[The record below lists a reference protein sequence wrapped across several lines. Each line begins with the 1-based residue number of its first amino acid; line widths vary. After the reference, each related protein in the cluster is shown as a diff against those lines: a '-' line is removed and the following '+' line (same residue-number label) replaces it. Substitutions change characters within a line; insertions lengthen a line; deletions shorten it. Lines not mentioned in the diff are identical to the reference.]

1 MTSSDPV
8 HDASTVNDVILTES
22 PPRTITGILGR
33 LGPGL
38 IIAGSIVGSG
48 ELIATTETGAKAGF
62 WLLWLI
68 LIGCVIKVFVQVEM
82 GRYTII
88 SGKTPLDALSEVP
101 GPRIAGRGNWLIWY
115 WSLVFLATIG
125 QVGGIVGGVGQALQI
140 SIPLTAAGRQFN
152 TQLDAEMEYRV
163 ANAQLGLAQRR
174 DEQAGTDG
182 DVRGASQVEDAR
194 AVVQRLG
201 PQIVE
206 ERIAVAR
213 QRIQVATGDQ
223 TALLQQALAVVESR
237 IAEFGNEPDQ
247 VFNIDADKSKSQE
260 LQAAVKALGRRTAND
275 DKIWAVLIAM
285 LTAVVLVVGRYGL
298 IQSFSTA
305 MVASF
310 TMITVINLVMLQNN
324 AYWQVSLGDII
335 DGMSFQLPPAPPGQT
350 QLSVV
355 AIALATFGII
365 GVGANELIAYPYW
378 CLEKGYARFTG
389 KRDESPEWG
398 ERARGWMR
406 VMRWDAWCSMVV
418 YTFATLAFYLLGAA
432 ILGRIGLQPK
442 GTDMIRTLGVMYEP
456 VFGSV
461 ARWIFLFGA
470 FAVLY
475 STFFVA
481 TASLARVVTD
491 ATRVMGIGPTT
502 EAGYKRG
509 IQVVCVLFPFMCVAV
524 YCLFSEP
531 VVLVLIGGVMQG
543 VMLPML
549 AGAAMFFR
557 YKRCDSRLTPGA
569 IWDAFLW
576 LSAMGLLVTGL
587 WTVWSKVGPY
597 VTG

>member
-8 HDASTVNDVILTES
+8 HDASTVDDVILTES

-62 WLLWLI
+62 WLFWLI

-140 SIPLTAAGRQFN
+140 SIPLTDAGRQFN

-182 DVRGASQVEDAR
+182 DVRGASQVEGAR
-194 AVVQRLG
+194 AVVQRLC

-206 ERIAVAR
+206 ARIAAAR
-213 QRIQVATGDQ
+213 QQIQDATGDHS
-223 TALLQQALAVVESR
+223 ALLQQALALVESR
-237 IAEFGNEPDQ
+237 IAEFGNQPEH
-247 VFNIDADKSKSQE
+247 VFDIDADKSKPKE
-260 LQAAVKALGRRTAND
+260 LQAAVKGLGRRTSND
-275 DKIWAVLIAM
+275 DKIWAVIIAL
-285 LTAVVLVVGRYGL
+285 LTAVILVVGRYGL
-298 IQSFSTA
+298 IQSFSTV

-389 KRDESPEWG
+389 KRDDTPEWG

-491 ATRVMGIGPTT
+491 ATRVMGIGPKT

-509 IQVVCVLFPFMCVAV
+509 IQMVCVLFPFMCVAV

>member
-1 MTSSDPV
+1 MTSSDQEQESRAG
-8 HDASTVNDVILTES
+8 DDVNQTEH
-22 PPRTITGILGR
+22 PPKTIAGILGR

-101 GPRIAGRGNWLIWY
+101 GPRIEGRGNWLIWY
-115 WSLVFLATIG
+115 WALVFLATIG
-125 QVGGIVGGVGQALQI
+125 QVGGIVGGVGQSLQI
-140 SIPLTAAGRQFN
+140 SVPLTDAGRQFN
-152 TQLDAEMEYRV
+152 SQQDAETAYHV
-163 ANAQLGLAQRR
+163 AVAQLNLAGRR
-174 DEQAGTDG
+174 ADQGNVEINEDG
-182 DVRGASQVEDAR
+182 ARAR
-194 AVVQRLG
+194 AVVEQLG
-201 PQIVE
+201 PEIVA
-206 ERIAVAR
+206 ERLSVAR
-213 QRIQVATGDQ
+213 EQASDAGDG
-223 TALLQQALAVVESR
+223 TALLQQAREIVESR
-237 IAEFGNEPDQ
+237 IAEFGDKPEL
-247 VFNIDADKSKSQE
+247 VFDIDADLSQPEELRSVVKSF
-260 LQAAVKALGRRTAND
+260 GRRSAND
-275 DKIWAVLIAM
+275 DKIWACFIA
-285 LTAVVLVVGRYGL
+285 LTTAVVLVVGRYGF
-298 IQSFSTA
+298 IQSFSTV

-310 TMITVINLVMLQNN
+310 TMITVINLFMLQNN
-324 AYWQVSLGDII
+324 AYWMVHGSDII
-335 DGMSFQLPPAPPGQT
+335 DGLSFQLPPAPPGQT

-355 AIALATFGII
+355 AVALATFGII

-389 KRDESPEWG
+389 KREDSPEWG

-432 ILGRIGLQPK
+432 ILGRIGLHPK
-442 GTDMIRTLGVMYEP
+442 GPDMIRTLGVMYEP
-456 VFGSV
+456 VFGSI

-470 FAVLY
+470 IAVLY

-491 ATRVMGIGPTT
+491 GLRVMGIGPTT
-502 EAGYKRG
+502 EAGYRRG
-509 IQVVCVLFPFMCVAV
+509 IQVMSVLFPFMCVAA
-524 YCLFSEP
+524 YCLFSQP

-549 AGAAMFFR
+549 AGAALYFR
-557 YKRCDSRLTPGA
+557 YKRSDARLIPGMT
-569 IWDAFLW
+569 WDAFLW
-576 LSAMGLLVTGL
+576 LSAVGMLITGL
-587 WTVWSKVGPY
+587 WTVWAKFSAFIGQ
-597 VTG
+597 

>member
-1 MTSSDPV
+1 MTDRAPGLDSPSVD
-8 HDASTVNDVILTES
+8 DVILTET
-22 PPRTITGILGR
+22 PPHTITGILGR

-68 LIGCVIKVFVQVEM
+68 LIGCVIKVFVQVEL

-101 GPRIAGRGNWLIWY
+101 GPSIAGRGNWLIWY
-115 WSLVFLATIG
+115 WSLVFLATVG

-140 SIPLTAAGRQFN
+140 SIPLTDAGRQFN
-152 TQLDAEMEYRV
+152 AQLDAEMEYRV
-163 ANAQLGLAQRR
+163 ATAQLSLAGRR
-174 DEQAGTDG
+174 AEQAGTDVG
-182 DVRGASQVEDAR
+182 DLGAAQVEESR

-201 PQIVE
+201 PQIIA
-206 ERIAVAR
+206 ERVAFAK
-213 QRIQVATGDQ
+213 QKIKEAAGDQ
-223 TALLQQALAVVESR
+223 AAILQQAVEIVESR
-237 IAEFGNEPDQ
+237 IAEFGDKPEQ
-247 VFNIDADKSKSQE
+247 VFDIDSDKSKSE
-260 LQAAVKALGRRTAND
+260 KLQAAVKTLGRRAADD
-275 DKIWAVLIAM
+275 DKYWACLIAL
-285 LTAVVLVVGRYGL
+285 LTAIVLVVGRYGF
-298 IQSFSTA
+298 IQSFSTV

-324 AYWQVSLGDII
+324 AYWQVSVSDII
-335 DGMSFQLPPAPPGQT
+335 DGMSFQLPPAPPGKT

-355 AIALATFGII
+355 AVALATFGII
-365 GVGANELIAYPYW
+365 GVGANELISYPYW

-389 KRDESPEWG
+389 TRDESPEWG

-432 ILGRIGLQPK
+432 ILGRIGLHPQ

-456 VFGSV
+456 VFGSI

-549 AGAAMFFR
+549 AGAAMYFR
-557 YKRCDSRLTPGA
+557 YQRCDPRIAPGKV
-569 IWDAFLW
+569 WDAFLW
-576 LSAMGLLVTGL
+576 LSAVGLLVTGL
-587 WTVWSKVGPY
+587 WTVWSKVAPY
-597 VTG
+597 LVG

>member
-1 MTSSDPV
+1 MTSSDQG
-8 HDASTVNDVILTES
+8 HDAPPVNDVILTET
-22 PPRTITGILGR
+22 PPKTVYGILGR

-48 ELIATTETGAKAGF
+48 ELIATTETGARAGF

-125 QVGGIVGGVGQALQI
+125 QVGGIVGGVGQSLQI
-140 SIPLTAAGRQFN
+140 SIPLTDAGRQSN
-152 TQLDAEMEYRV
+152 AQLDAETEYRV
-163 ANAQLGLAQRR
+163 AIAQLGLAGRR
-174 DEQAGTDG
+174 AELAGTAAGDG
-182 DVRGASQVEDAR
+182 SAAHVHELH

-201 PQIVE
+201 PRIVA
-206 ERIAVAR
+206 ERIAVAK
-213 QRIQVATGDQ
+213 QQIHNAEGDKA
-223 TALLQQALAVVESR
+223 ALLQQAFELVESR
-237 IAEFGNEPDQ
+237 IAEFGDQPEQ
-247 VFNIDADKSKSQE
+247 VFDIDSDQSKSPE
-260 LQAAVKALGRRTAND
+260 LKAAVKGLGRRTAND
-275 DKIWAVLIAM
+275 DKIWACLIAFF
-285 LTAVVLVVGRYGL
+285 TAVMLVVGRYGF
-298 IQSFSTA
+298 IQTFATV

-310 TMITVINLVMLQNN
+310 TLITVINLVMLQNN
-324 AYWQVSLGDII
+324 VYWQVNASDIV
-335 DGMSFQLPPAPPGQT
+335 DGMSFRLPPAPPGKT

-355 AIALATFGII
+355 AVALATFGII

-389 KRDESPEWG
+389 KRDETSAWG

-432 ILGRIGLQPK
+432 ILGRIGLHPK

-456 VFGSV
+456 VFGSI
-461 ARWIFLFGA
+461 ARWVFLFGA

-491 ATRVMGIGPTT
+491 ALRVMGIGPTT

-509 IQVVCVLFPFMCVAV
+509 IQVMCVLFPFMCVGV

-549 AGAAMFFR
+549 AGAALFFR
-557 YKRCDSRLTPGA
+557 YKRCDARIAPGA
-569 IWDAFLW
+569 VWGAFLW
-576 LSAMGLLVTGL
+576 LSAIGMLVTGL
-587 WTVWSKVGPY
+587 WTIWSKVSPY
-597 VTG
+597 LVE